1 MIDSGAVKSL
11 TGDKI
16 FSVRKI
22 YEDTKDIRL
31 DFLLMMLANTLPVV
45 RDNDHGLWRRM
56 QVIPF
61 NRHFTQEE
69 ADENLP
75 DKLIR
80 EASIILNIM
89 LAGTHD
95 YLTNSNGYKYRKKWK
110 RQSVTR
116 ETKLILSRL
125 SSQMPCISKTAFSFS
140 SRFFTISFIRTR
152 QNKMSVSCRWRKTV
166 YGALGVKRIQEV
178 WKEPL
183 KAARGT
189 LPSRQ
194 KEHHLTI
201 RISVRDSNHKSLN
214 TVQIRIINTSIKTV
228 LPSTN
233 WHNFAAIRCIY
244 REAINA
250 AVHKIGELNRMQA
263 TCISFRGNRTYSGR
277 LRANSCAGWRYDTTP
292 P

>member
-95 YLTNSNGYKYRKKWK
+95 YLTNSNGYKYRKK
-110 RQSVTR
+110 
-116 ETKLILSRL
+116 
-125 SSQMPCISKTAFSFS
+125 
-140 SRFFTISFIRTR
+140 
-152 QNKMSVSCRWRKTV
+152 
-166 YGALGVKRIQEV
+166 
-178 WKEPL
+178 
-183 KAARGT
+183 
-189 LPSRQ
+189 
-194 KEHHLTI
+194 
-201 RISVRDSNHKSLN
+201 
-214 TVQIRIINTSIKTV
+214 
-228 LPSTN
+228 
-233 WHNFAAIRCIY
+233 
-244 REAINA
+244 
-250 AVHKIGELNRMQA
+250 
-263 TCISFRGNRTYSGR
+263 
-277 LRANSCAGWRYDTTP
+277 
-292 P
+292 